1 MSEMF
6 KALMLHEA
14 DRVVTPQLEDVKVSD
29 LPEGDVTIAIDYST
43 LNYKDGMILK
53 GIGRLVRAYPHIPGI
68 DFVGTVESSDS
79 SAYVPGDK
87 VILTGWRVGEIHWG
101 GFAEKARVKSDWLVP
116 LPDGLSTKQAM
127 AIGTA
132 GLTSMLAVLALEEHG
147 VSPEQDGEVL
157 VTGAAGGLGS
167 VAVAILAKLGYQVAA
182 STGRSETHQYL
193 KDLGATTIVDRA
205 ELSDLPDRPL
215 LSERWIGCVDAV
227 GGSTLTHVLA
237 EMAQSSSAASCGLA
251 GGVELGGT
259 VLPFLLRGV
268 NLLGIDSNLCPYSRR
283 KQAWSRLVSNLDL
296 GMLDSITTLVSLAE
310 LPALA
315 DDILVGKIQGR
326 VVIDVNL

>member
-14 DRVVTPQLEDVKVSD
+14 DQVVMPQLEDVKVSD

-283 KQAWSRLVSNLDL
+283 KQAWSRLVSDLDL
-296 GMLDSITTLVSLAE
+296 GMLDSITKLVSLAE

-326 VVIDVNL
+326 VVVDVNL